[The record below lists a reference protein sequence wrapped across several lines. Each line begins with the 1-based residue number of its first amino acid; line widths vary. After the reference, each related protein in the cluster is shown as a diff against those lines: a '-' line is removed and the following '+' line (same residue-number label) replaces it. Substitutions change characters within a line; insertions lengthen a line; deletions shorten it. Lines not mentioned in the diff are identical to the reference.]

1 MHVGLFDDNF
11 KMNGGNVMKLK
22 LNNRTPVYIQVM
34 QYFKEEIISGRL
46 EVGEVI
52 PSRRELANQLKI
64 NPNTVQRAYKEMEE
78 MGLIYTDGNLPS
90 QVTTD
95 EKVIEATRKE
105 LVSQVLTEFVQSV
118 QSIPIPLDELL
129 ELVKNKYEAELKEW
143 EGDR

>member
-1 MHVGLFDDNF
+1 
-11 KMNGGNVMKLK
+11 MKLK
-22 LNNRTPVYIQVM
+22 LNNRTPVYVQVI

-78 MGLIYTDGNLPS
+78 LGLIYTDGNLPS

-95 EKVIEATRKE
+95 EKVIEAARKE
-105 LVSQVLTEFVQSV
+105 LVSHVLTEFVRSV

-129 ELVKNKYEAELKEW
+129 ELVKEKYEAERGEW
-143 EGDR
+143 EGKR